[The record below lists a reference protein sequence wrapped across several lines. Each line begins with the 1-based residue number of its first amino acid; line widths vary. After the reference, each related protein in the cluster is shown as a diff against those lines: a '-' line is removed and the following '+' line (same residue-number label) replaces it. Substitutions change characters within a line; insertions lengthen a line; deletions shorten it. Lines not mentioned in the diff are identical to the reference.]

1 MTASYPPNNKKRP
14 RALEPPEASN
24 LTRRFTMSRKM
35 YVKPAA
41 PVKPASYL
49 VRLRGLPPLRLI
61 MTHRALLAFLQ
72 QAGQRRAA
80 AVA

>member
-1 MTASYPPNNKKRP
+1 
-14 RALEPPEASN
+14 
-24 LTRRFTMSRKM
+24 MSRKM

>member
-1 MTASYPPNNKKRP
+1 
-14 RALEPPEASN
+14 
-24 LTRRFTMSRKM
+24 MSRKM

-61 MTHRALLAFLQ
+61 MTHRDLLAFLQ
-72 QAGQRRAA
+72 QVGQRRT
-80 AVA
+80 AVMA

>member
-1 MTASYPPNNKKRP
+1 
-14 RALEPPEASN
+14 
-24 LTRRFTMSRKM
+24 MSQEL

-41 PVKPASYL
+41 PVKTASYL
-49 VRLRGLPPLRLI
+49 VRLRGLPPQRLS

>member
-1 MTASYPPNNKKRP
+1 
-14 RALEPPEASN
+14 
-24 LTRRFTMSRKM
+24 MSQEL
-35 YVKPAA
+35 YAKPAA
-41 PVKPASYL
+41 PVKPVSYL

-61 MTHRALLAFLQ
+61 MTHRDLLAFLQ

>member
-1 MTASYPPNNKKRP
+1 MTASDPPNNKKGPGRWYRP
-14 RALEPPEASN
+14 
-24 LTRRFTMSRKM
+24 MSQEL
-35 YVKPAA
+35 YAKPAA
-41 PVKPASYL
+41 PVKTASYL
-49 VRLRGLPPLRLI
+49 VRLRGLPPQRLS

>member
-1 MTASYPPNNKKRP
+1 
-14 RALEPPEASN
+14 
-24 LTRRFTMSRKM
+24 MSRKM

-41 PVKPASYL
+41 PVKPVSYL
-49 VRLRGLPPLRLI
+49 VRLRGLPPQRLS